1 MAFRGQITGVTI
13 HCNRCRMELARGE
26 MIMLAIIPPSHLHLA
41 VRQER
46 EADAFEKLNR
56 VENPKSGKSLQY
68 CPWIVLCRQ
77 CGMHVGNVTILL
89 SKQFVCYKIEN
100 IYLVNNGEEIR
111 AKKLCKIRS
120 RLEEECCIE
129 VVNVSSAICQSQ
141 LQPSEPMIYCDT
153 SGLTHASQEI
163 DFLTQQRPRDYQREL
178 FLSVMRRNTLVC
190 LPTGSGKTLV
200 AAIALSCMKKLN
212 PNKLMVFLVDRVP
225 LVYQQS
231 EYIRSQVP
239 ELRVMKLVGEMESPQ
254 QKAVHQALANQ
265 EVDVLVLTHQIFLNF
280 LAIERNPIVRLSDIS
295 VLVFDEAHHC
305 RGRHQYNQIMEYY
318 HGTPSKFKPIV
329 LGLTASPAGGVT
341 VERTTD
347 QLKELLD
354 NLSCEVSIPIESND
368 LAENVNSP
376 DTLYF
381 TVPEMNT
388 RQVVLLRIIQEHIQ
402 YLKTSYLDDAHRSQR
417 FAGFPLFSSN
427 FRGAV
432 RRLNDSCHGNK
443 SKTKAVIAGEHIMQ
457 MLSIVDVCEVLGYER
472 AMECLRE
479 CVHNITYELSPKG
492 SALSKMVRE
501 DATFRDLRG
510 LAESSVDEE
519 SPISDRY
526 NILAA
531 HIKQF
536 VCQVQQDES
545 SRGIVFVS
553 MRKTAYKL
561 CEQIRMLP
569 EVPETLNP
577 KVFVGHGQGS
587 YDGMAWVDEQ
597 EVLLECFK
605 TGQVK
610 LLISTS
616 VLEEGLDV
624 PECNLV
630 IRFEGAATLRALVQT
645 RGRASRRPG
654 SKFVVICNER
664 QKQEAEDVVL
674 KERYMEEAIRHLM
687 ETNRQ
692 KLQSEDFG
700 CKVKRLDSFVPTSD
714 ETVEVANKKYNPQVS
729 ISVHHLG
736 TLKHQQH
743 VVEFLEQKF
752 EVMAMKTSTPS
763 SSGSEGSRRKVLRF
777 DLQPNEDGNCKEF
790 RSKEGFICHV
800 TEEWCSYLTKPEEE
814 PLPVWLKASFTKKRH
829 KAEDTFHSL
838 RANSLFLGTFLTRCH
853 FRYQWPSEP
862 TLKNVLIYF
871 DHSLKILTIGFKTYK
886 LELRYEELE
895 DFIIVNSDVASGV
908 IKLFLTIKHPPRL
921 FQSVD
926 DLFLDVGGD
935 NEQGPHENDDDD
947 FLQVDVDDIGSE
959 LSDDGSESE
968 SDSFSTDEEYPD
980 PNMKLPL
987 RHEYNFDKIAWERLP
1002 DILNSEN
1009 AWAHCYTYC
1018 FVLPCNES
1026 SQIIHLL
1033 SRIQNRFNKK
1043 AFYCRVKESFGR
1055 FPVTDIPP
1063 NLPFDVKYASQM
1075 VISRHPV
1082 MRGKMSSTFS
1092 ELLLNKPTS
1101 VVCAA
1106 LEQLKNALEQDS
1118 FCDPE
1123 MAFKTF
1129 LGQNNPSAS
1138 GFQNR
1143 PIPGHCAL
1151 IKRAVITPTRL
1162 LLYPPEVMVKNRVLR
1177 QYETESFL
1185 CVSVRDEDLSK
1196 LSAGGGSLDPL
1207 LDGINRVLDEGLN
1220 IAGQRFQF
1228 LGSSNSQL
1236 RNHSCWFVGPKF
1248 EPDIIRRWMGDFS
1261 HIKYVQDLCCTEN
1274 V

>member
-1 MAFRGQITGVTI
+1 MAFRRQINGVTI
-13 HCNRCRMELARGE
+13 HCNRCRMELARRE
-26 MIMLAIIPPSHLHLA
+26 MLMLATIPPSHLHLV

-46 EADAFEKLNR
+46 EADAFEKLNK
-56 VENPKSGKSLQY
+56 VENPKGGKSAQY
-68 CPWIVLCRQ
+68 CPYIVFCRQ
-77 CGMHVGNVTILL
+77 CGMHVGNVTILS

-100 IYLVNNGEEIR
+100 IYLYLVNNGEEIR
-111 AKKLCKIRS
+111 AKKLCKISS
-120 RLEEECCIE
+120 RLEKECCIE
-129 VVNVSSAICQSQ
+129 VVNVCSSICESQ
-141 LQPSEPMIYCDT
+141 LQPSEPMIYCDPW
-153 SGLTHASQEI
+153 GLTHASQEI
-163 DFLTQQRPRDYQREL
+163 DFLTQQCPRDYQREL

-200 AAIALSCMKKLN
+200 AAMALSCMKKLN

-239 ELRVMKLVGEMESPQ
+239 ELRVVTLVGEMEYPQ

-280 LAIERNPIVRLSDIS
+280 LAIEKNPIVRLSDIS

-318 HGTPSKFKPIV
+318 HVTPNKFKPIV
-329 LGLTASPAGGVT
+329 LGLTASPAGELT

-347 QLKELLD
+347 KLKELLD
-354 NLSCEVSIPIESND
+354 NLRSEVSTPIESND
-368 LAENVNSP
+368 LAENVNNP
-376 DTLYF
+376 DTVYC

-388 RQVVLLRIIQEHIQ
+388 RQVVLLGVIQKHIQ
-402 YLKTSYLDDAHRSQR
+402 YLKTSCLDHAHRWQR

-432 RRLNDSCHGNK
+432 RRLNDSCHGDK
-443 SKTKAVIAGEHIMQ
+443 SKTKAVISGEHIMQ
-457 MLSIVDVCEVLGYER
+457 MLSIVDVCEVLGYDR

-479 CVHNITYELSPKG
+479 CVHNITHELSPKG
-492 SALSKMVRE
+492 SALLKMVRE
-501 DATFRDLRG
+501 DTTFRDLRG
-510 LAESSVDEE
+510 LADGSVDEE

-526 NILAA
+526 NILVR

-536 VCQVQQDES
+536 VCQVKQDES

-569 EVPETLNP
+569 QVHETLNP

-605 TGQVK
+605 TGQIK

-654 SKFVVICNER
+654 GKFLVICNER
-664 QKQEAEDVVL
+664 QKQEAEDVLL
-674 KERYMEEAIRHLM
+674 KERNMEEAIRHLM
-687 ETNRQ
+687 ESKRQ

-700 CKVKRLDSFVPTSD
+700 CEVKRLDSFVPTS
-714 ETVEVANKKYNPQVS
+714 EESIEIAINEKYNPQIS
-729 ISVHHLG
+729 ISVHHLE
-736 TLKHQQH
+736 TLESQQR
-743 VVEFLEQKF
+743 VVEFMERKF
-752 EVMAMKTSTPS
+752 EVMAMKTITS
-763 SSGSEGSRRKVLRF
+763 SSSSSDGSETQDLSF
-777 DLQPNEDGNCKEF
+777 DLQPNEDENSKEF
-790 RSKEGFICHV
+790 RSKEAFICFV
-800 TEEWCSYLTKPEEE
+800 TEQWCSSLTKPEEE
-814 PLPVWLKASFTKKRH
+814 PPLVWLKSSFPKKRH
-829 KAEDTFHSL
+829 KAENSFHSL
-838 RANSLFLGTFLTRCH
+838 WANSMFLGTFLTRCH

-871 DHSLKILTIGFKTYK
+871 DHSLKLLTVGFKTYK
-886 LELRYEELE
+886 LELQYEELE
-895 DFIIVNSDVASGV
+895 DFLIVNSDLASGV
-908 IKLFLTIKHPPRL
+908 IKLFVTIKHPPRL
-921 FQSVD
+921 FQSVND
-926 DLFLDVGGD
+926 VENGQAPLD
-935 NEQGPHENDDDD
+935 
-947 FLQVDVDDIGSE
+947 DVDED
-959 LSDDGSESE
+959 LMQDDGDDTKSESSDGGSDSE

-980 PNMKLPL
+980 PILNFRERPL
-987 RHEYNFDKIAWERLP
+987 RHEYYFDKNPWERVP
-1002 DILNSEN
+1002 DILNSGK
-1009 AWAHCYTYC
+1009 AWAYCYTYC
-1018 FVLPCNES
+1018 FVLPCKES

-1033 SRIQNRFNKK
+1033 SRIQNRFSKN

-1055 FPVTDIPP
+1055 FRVTNIPP
-1063 NLPFDVKYASQM
+1063 NLPFDVKYAAQS
-1075 VISRHPV
+1075 VLSRNPV
-1082 MRGKMSSTFS
+1082 MHGKMSSTFS
-1092 ELLLNKPTS
+1092 ELLLHKPPS

-1106 LEQLKNALEQDS
+1106 LEQLKKALEQDS
-1118 FCDPE
+1118 ICDPE
-1123 MAFKTF
+1123 KAFKAF

-1138 GFQNR
+1138 GYQNR
-1143 PIPGHCAL
+1143 SIPGHCAL

-1196 LSAGGGSLDPL
+1196 LSAGRGSLDPL
-1207 LDGINRVLDEGLN
+1207 LDGINRILDEGLD

-1236 RNHSCWFVGPKF
+1236 RNHSCWFVEPKY
-1248 EPDIIRRWMGDFS
+1248 EPDVIRRWMGDFS
-1261 HIKYVQDLCCTEN
+1261 HIK
-1274 V
+1274 

>member
-1 MAFRGQITGVTI
+1 MAFRKQITGVTI
-13 HCNRCRMELARGE
+13 HCNGCRMKLARRE
-26 MIMLAIIPPSHLHLA
+26 MLMLATIPPSHLHLA
-41 VRQER
+41 VRQGR
-46 EADAFEKLNR
+46 ETDAFKKLNK
-56 VENPKSGKSLQY
+56 VENPKGGKSAQY
-68 CPWIVLCRQ
+68 CPYIVFCQQ
-77 CGMHVGNVTILL
+77 CGMHVGNVSILS
-89 SKQFVCYKIEN
+89 SKQFVCYKIDN
-100 IYLVNNGEEIR
+100 IYLINNGKEIR
-111 AKKLCKIRS
+111 GKKLSKIRT

-129 VVNVSSAICQSQ
+129 VVNVSSAVCQSQ
-141 LQPSEPMIYCDT
+141 LRPSEPMIYYNT
-153 SGLTHASQEI
+153 WGLTHTSQEI
-163 DFLTQQRPRDYQREL
+163 DFLTQQCPRDYQREL

-200 AAIALSCMKKLN
+200 AAMALSCMKKLN

-231 EYIRSQVP
+231 EYIKSQVP
-239 ELRVMKLVGEMESPQ
+239 ELRVRTLVGEMERPQ
-254 QKAVHQALANQ
+254 EKAVHQALADQ

-280 LAIERNPIVRLSDIS
+280 LAMEKNPIVRLSDIS

-318 HGTPSKFKPIV
+318 HVTPNKFKPIV

-354 NLSCEVSIPIESND
+354 NLSCEVSTPIESND
-368 LAENVNSP
+368 LAENVNNP
-376 DTLYF
+376 DTLYC

-432 RRLNDSCHGNK
+432 RRLNDSCHGDK
-443 SKTKAVIAGEHIMQ
+443 TKTKAVIAGEHIMQ
-457 MLSIVDVCEVLGYER
+457 MLSIVDVCEVLGCER

-479 CVHNITYELSPKG
+479 CVHNITHELSPKG

-510 LAESSVDEE
+510 LADSSVDEE
-519 SPISDRY
+519 SPMSDRY
-526 NILAA
+526 NILVA

-597 EVLLECFK
+597 EVLLQCFK
-605 TGQVK
+605 TGQTK

-674 KERYMEEAIRHLM
+674 KERNMEEAIRHLM
-687 ETNRQ
+687 ENNRR

-700 CKVKRLDSFVPTSD
+700 CEVKRLDSFVPTSN
-714 ETVEVANKKYNPQVS
+714 ETIEITNKKYNPQVS

-736 TLKHQQH
+736 TLEHQQH

-752 EVMAMKTSTPS
+752 EVMAMKTITPS
-763 SSGSEGSRRKVLRF
+763 SSGSEGSRRKDLSF

-871 DHSLKILTIGFKTYK
+871 DHSLKLLTVGFQTYK

-895 DFIIVNSDVASGV
+895 DFLIVNSDLASGV
-908 IKLFLTIKHPPRL
+908 IKLFVTIKHPPRL
-921 FQSVD
+921 FQSVNA
-926 DLFLDVGGD
+926 VE
-935 NEQGPHENDDDD
+935 NEQGPLDDVDED
-947 FLQVDVDDIGSE
+947 LMQVDGDDTRSESLDGGS
-959 LSDDGSESE
+959 DSE

-980 PNMKLPL
+980 PILNFRERPL
-987 RHEYNFDKIAWERLP
+987 RHKYYFDENPWERVP
-1002 DILNSEN
+1002 DILNSEK
-1009 AWAHCYTYC
+1009 AWAQCYTYC
-1018 FVLPCNES
+1018 FVLPCKEYP
-1026 SQIIHLL
+1026 QIIHLL
-1033 SRIQNRFNKK
+1033 SKIQNRFKK
-1043 AFYCRVKESFGR
+1043 NAFYCRVKECFGR
-1055 FPVTDIPP
+1055 FPVTNIPP
-1063 NLPFDVKYASQM
+1063 NLPFDVKYASEA
-1075 VISRHPV
+1075 VFSRHPV
-1082 MRGKMSSTFS
+1082 MRGKMSPTFR
-1092 ELLLNKPTS
+1092 ECLLNKPTS

-1106 LEQLKNALEQDS
+1106 LEQLKKALEQDS

-1123 MAFKTF
+1123 KVFKAF
-1129 LGQNNPSAS
+1129 LDQNNPSAS

-1143 PIPGHCAL
+1143 LVPDHCAL

-1162 LLYPPEVMVKNRVLR
+1162 LLYPPEVMGKNRVLR
-1177 QYETESFL
+1177 EHETESFL

-1196 LSAGGGSLDPL
+1196 LSIGRGSLDPL
-1207 LDGINRVLDEGLN
+1207 LDDINRVLDEGLD

-1236 RNHSCWFVGPKF
+1236 RNHSCWFAGPKY
-1248 EPDIIRRWMGDFS
+1248 EPDAIRRWMGDFS
-1261 HIKYVQDLCCTEN
+1261 HIK
-1274 V
+1274 